1 MLSRAES
8 RNIVIFGAILLGVA
22 SGAAPSLAQDA
33 PAAATSGATVQL
45 TIADAVARALET
57 SPRIK
62 QAAAERDAQK
72 ERRRGAW
79 ADVGPRVKGE
89 FNLVRWED
97 EQTVNFGGQEIV
109 MRPKESQV
117 GSLTAYQPITGGVA
131 LSAKAGLEGTQAEL
145 KEMSLTLTRSEV
157 AYQTAELWLKA
168 YQARRQLEISLQSV
182 AAAESQQR
190 DAAALERA
198 GRMNRGDVL
207 KLELAVSEAKA
218 RAAQA
223 RAQVEVTDAGLR
235 EAIGLPPDAMLAIA
249 GELPTVSTS
258 VPERDAAVKDAM
270 DRRLE
275 PKLAEGGVDAAGFGK
290 KLAYTNF
297 SPSVN
302 LFAKVER
309 NFGEQAG
316 LSGGGSRDTKTYG
329 VQASWDLWNNGA
341 HVFAV
346 REAADQIVKAEE
358 GVRGA
363 AAQVRLDVQT
373 ALASLKAADE
383 SLSLAKVAV
392 TQAAEAY
399 RIEQVRFRTGSR
411 SATDLILAETS
422 NASAQGR
429 LVTAQ
434 SDHITWNLRLR
445 KALGDELPKL

>member
-1 MLSRAES
+1 MQRRAEWRTFS
-8 RNIVIFGAILLGVA
+8 IVSLALWSALV
-22 SGAAPSLAQDA
+22 AAPALAQE
-33 PAAATSGATVQL
+33 PAAGATVQL
-45 TIADAVARALET
+45 TIGDAVARALDS

-62 QAAAERDAQK
+62 QAAADRDAQK
-72 ERRRGAW
+72 EKRRGAW
-79 ADVGPRVKGE
+79 ADVGPRVRGE
-89 FNLVRWED
+89 YNLVRWED
-97 EQTVNFGGQEIV
+97 EQTANFGGQEIV
-109 MRPKESQV
+109 LRPKESQV
-117 GSLTAYQPITGGVA
+117 GSLTALQPITGGVA

-145 KEMSLTLTRSEV
+145 KEMTLTLTRSEV

-168 YQARRQLEISLQSV
+168 YQARRQLEIATQSV
-182 AAAESQQR
+182 GAAESQQR

-223 RAQVEVTDAGLR
+223 RVGVEVTDASLR
-235 EAIGLPPDAMLAIA
+235 EAVGLPADAPLALA
-249 GELPTVSTS
+249 GELPVVASS
-258 VPERDAAVKDAM
+258 APEREAAFKEAM
-270 DRRLE
+270 ERRLE
-275 PKLAEGGVDAAGFGK
+275 PKLAEGGVEAAGFGK

-309 NFGEQAG
+309 NFGEPAG
-316 LSGGGSRDTKTYG
+316 LGGGGSRDTKTYG
-329 VQASWDLWNNGA
+329 VQATWDIWNNGS

-358 GVRGA
+358 GVRGVHQ
-363 AAQVRLDVQT
+363 QVRIDVQT
-373 ALASLKAADE
+373 AIANFKAAEE
-383 SLSLAKVAV
+383 SLALAKVAV
-392 TQAAEAY
+392 DQAAEAY
-399 RIEQVRFRTGSR
+399 RIEQVRFRTGAR

-434 SDHITWNLRLR
+434 SDLITWNMRLR